1 MNFEIRDGKE
11 PIPDEDDIYGVN
23 DIEERDQFNALFGGV
38 TQEERVRRGK
48 ARFRILAALVIL
60 AFLLAF
66 GVFGL
71 RHIFGW

>member
-11 PIPDEDDIYGVN
+11 RVPDEDDIYGVN

-38 TQEERVRRGK
+38 TQDERVRRGK
-48 ARFRILAALVIL
+48 ARFRILAALIII
-60 AFLLAF
+60 AFLLAI
-66 GVFGL
+66 GILEL